1 MIITNQTSLEV
12 ALEAVCDTPVHSRLL
27 AYASQLADPE
37 LGPLTTIVVVDWHT
51 TEEDIADVLGHS
63 PLLNPMDGECY
74 KSPSFEPYWDWLT
87 FQGGVWDM
95 VVCVGNSGRA
105 TILLI
110 PDERNQICGIRA
122 MCRKFAR

>member
-1 MIITNQTSLEV
+1 MIITDQASLEV
-12 ALEAVCDTPVHSRLL
+12 ALIAVRGTPVHARLL
-27 AYASQLADPE
+27 AYAPQLADPE
-37 LGPLTTIVVVDWHT
+37 LGPITTIIVVDWYT
-51 TEEDIADVLGHS
+51 TEEIIASELGFS
-63 PLLNPMDGECY
+63 PLINPMDGESH

-87 FQGGVWDM
+87 FTGGVWDM